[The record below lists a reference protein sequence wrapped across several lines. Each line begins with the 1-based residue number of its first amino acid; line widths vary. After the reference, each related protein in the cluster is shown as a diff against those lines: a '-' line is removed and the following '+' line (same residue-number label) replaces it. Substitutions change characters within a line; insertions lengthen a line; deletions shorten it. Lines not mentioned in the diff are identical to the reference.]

1 MAVTDHWW
9 ETFRQ
14 HEYSRAIEDA
24 VMKLSK
30 VHMHHIAYYDPHGGR
45 DNERRLIGANQT
57 ETVDAFSSGV
67 ADREASVRIPRQVFA
82 DKCVSSVCD

>member
-1 MAVTDHWW
+1 
-9 ETFRQ
+9 
-14 HEYSRAIEDA
+14 
-24 VMKLSK
+24 
-30 VHMHHIAYYDPHGGR
+30 MHHIAYYDPHGGR

-82 DKCVSSVCD
+82 DKCVSDANMWRKKCTDKIVHTHYTSTQRMFHVCIGL

>member
-1 MAVTDHWW
+1 
-9 ETFRQ
+9 
-14 HEYSRAIEDA
+14 
-24 VMKLSK
+24 
-30 VHMHHIAYYDPHGGR
+30 MHHIAYYDPHGGR

-82 DKCVSSVCD
+82 DKCVSVAKMPKHHNEIRNIRYINTGLFTIST